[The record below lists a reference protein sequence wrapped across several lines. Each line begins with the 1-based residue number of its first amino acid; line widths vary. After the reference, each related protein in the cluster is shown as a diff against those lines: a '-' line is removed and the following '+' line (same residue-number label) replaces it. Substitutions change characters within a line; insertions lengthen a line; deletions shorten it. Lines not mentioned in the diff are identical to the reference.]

1 MQPRLHGVEYIHH
14 CITKME
20 AIMKLLSSNTS
31 HPDFTLLWN
40 FSNSYNLQISNILP
54 IDNLAMA
61 RQPKTKLRNM
71 TAKLLFSKSACLSRN
86 RSYSDLQ
93 TSQHDLQS

>member
-1 MQPRLHGVEYIHH
+1 MELHYAAAITYGVDYIHH

-40 FSNSYNLQISNILP
+40 FSKSYNLQISNILP
-54 IDNLAMA
+54 MDNLATA

-71 TAKLLFSKSACLSRN
+71 TAKLVFSKLS
-86 RSYSDLQ
+86 
-93 TSQHDLQS
+93 